1 MKQDDRDLL
10 LYNLENNKVSN
21 EDLFLYDLTSY
32 YNFDSNDEKLFD
44 KILKYKKDSL
54 RMKHNSNISFTPQQ
68 YDLYKKII
76 IPGKYAV
83 SATTSFGK
91 TTIIKE
97 YIKSQNPNIVIY
109 VVPTNSLADE
119 LLHDFSRLFPDYSII
134 DTSVKEKMNLLN
146 EKIIFIG
153 TQEKLSDIKW
163 FKEFKIDLFVIDEAY
178 KLSDTISGYREV
190 SLNRIFVDYI
200 SLSSTSILLLPLV
213 NNIEGL
219 EKFDIDILKYS
230 YSPVAKKYE
239 KIDTE
244 QFEEKIINS
253 INLNKDKNLVYFDS
267 PTELENFFWNNEQY
281 FSLEKKY
288 NDKWIQRV
296 ENDFHPDWLPV
307 IAYKRGICIHHGCIP
322 KFIQIMMTKKF
333 NADNNYN
340 TILSTCS
347 LIEGVNTPTKNIFIN
362 DKKILSKKN
371 QIKFKNLIGR
381 AGRLNVTPVGYVYYN
396 SLYEEN
402 FKIANEDWKNINL
415 KIVLEDEEQV
425 DDINRTE
432 MSERLQEISKK
443 YNILVDDLKT
453 FAEDSG
459 ISISKLDIFVEKIQ
473 KFQLYYE
480 SNNWLLDNTTGLVS
494 FYEKCH
500 LGTNSLFGLNVK
512 VKSENELKIINNS
525 SVSGLEKN
533 AKYNYYRKLFSA
545 SINNNV
551 GKYNTTSIKNMVT
564 YITENLNMLEYK
576 MNKSMIVSSIIKMVY
591 TFLPYELIPL
601 IENVI
606 TLNDIFKKNNQ
617 NLLCDDIINKLQI
630 QLNKYNLKYYGTF
643 DSNDKLKKI
652 IKRLFEYGIPFNV
665 ISDDLNYI
673 SEELNDSFSIIDI
686 KKIIY
691 NNDSLISK
699 YEKYFE

>member
-32 YNFDSNDEKLFD
+32 YNFDSNDDKLFD

-134 DTSVKEKMNLLN
+134 DTSVKEKTNLLN

-163 FKEFKIDLFVIDEAY
+163 FKESKIDLFVIDEAY

-213 NNIEGL
+213 NSIEGL

-333 NADNNYN
+333 NTDNNYN

-381 AGRLNVTPVGYVYYN
+381 AGRLNVTPVGYVYYK

-453 FAEDSG
+453 FVEDSG

-473 KFQLYYE
+473 NFQLYYE
-480 SNNWLLDNTTGLVS
+480 SNNWLLDHTPGLVR

-500 LGTNSLFGLNVK
+500 LGSNSLFTLNVK

-533 AKYNYYRKLFSA
+533 AKYNYYKKLFSA

>member
-32 YNFDSNDEKLFD
+32 YNFDSNNEKLFD
-44 KILKYKKDSL
+44 KILKYKKDSM

-119 LLHDFSRLFPDYSII
+119 LLHDFSKLFPDYIII
-134 DTSVKEKMNLLN
+134 DTSVKENSNLLN
-146 EKIIFIG
+146 SKIIFIG
-153 TQEKLSDIKW
+153 TQEKLNDIKW
-163 FKEFKIDLFVIDEAY
+163 FKDSKIDLFVIDEAY

-200 SLSSTSILLLPLV
+200 ALSSTSILLLPLV
-213 NNIEGL
+213 NSIEGL
-219 EKFDIDILKYS
+219 EKFNIEILKYN

-239 KIDTE
+239 KIDME
-244 QFEEKIINS
+244 RFEGKIIDS

-267 PTELENFFWNNEQY
+267 PTELENFFWKNEQY

-333 NADNNYN
+333 NTDNNYN

-362 DKKILSKKN
+362 DKKILSKK
-371 QIKFKNLIGR
+371 K
-381 AGRLNVTPVGYVYYN
+381 
-396 SLYEEN
+396 
-402 FKIANEDWKNINL
+402 
-415 KIVLEDEEQV
+415 
-425 DDINRTE
+425 
-432 MSERLQEISKK
+432 
-443 YNILVDDLKT
+443 
-453 FAEDSG
+453 
-459 ISISKLDIFVEKIQ
+459 
-473 KFQLYYE
+473 
-480 SNNWLLDNTTGLVS
+480 SN
-494 FYEKCH
+494 
-500 LGTNSLFGLNVK
+500 
-512 VKSENELKIINNS
+512 
-525 SVSGLEKN
+525 
-533 AKYNYYRKLFSA
+533 
-545 SINNNV
+545 
-551 GKYNTTSIKNMVT
+551 
-564 YITENLNMLEYK
+564 
-576 MNKSMIVSSIIKMVY
+576 
-591 TFLPYELIPL
+591 
-601 IENVI
+601 
-606 TLNDIFKKNNQ
+606 
-617 NLLCDDIINKLQI
+617 
-630 QLNKYNLKYYGTF
+630 
-643 DSNDKLKKI
+643 
-652 IKRLFEYGIPFNV
+652 
-665 ISDDLNYI
+665 
-673 SEELNDSFSIIDI
+673 
-686 KKIIY
+686 
-691 NNDSLISK
+691 
-699 YEKYFE
+699 